1 MRVVV
6 ALGGNALLK
15 RAEPLTVEN
24 QRRNVERAATA
35 IARLIA
41 AGHQAIITHG
51 NGPQVGLMA
60 LQDEAYDLSLASP
73 LDVLGA
79 ESEGMIGYLIEQ
91 ELANVLGGD
100 GKAAAI
106 LTRIEV
112 DPADPAFG
120 RPSKPIGPVYGK
132 EQAAELT
139 AKRGWVMMP
148 DGVHFRRAVAS
159 PRPQR
164 ILEIAAIR
172 LLIEHGVTVIC
183 AGGGGIPV
191 VRQDDGTH
199 RGIEAVIDKD
209 HSSALLARE
218 TGAQALLML
227 TDVDGVY
234 LDWGTAEQKILRR
247 AIPAQLRRLSFATGS
262 MGPKI
267 EAALDFVSA
276 GGAMAGIGRLEEA
289 LDILEGRAGTSIAAP
304 G

>member
-15 RAEPLTVEN
+15 RAESMTAEN
-24 QRRNVERAATA
+24 QRRNVERAASA

-41 AGHQAIITHG
+41 AGHEAIVTHG

-60 LQDEAYDLSLASP
+60 LQDEAYDRSLASP

-112 DPADPAFG
+112 DPADPAFHK
-120 RPSKPIGPVYGK
+120 PSKPIGPVYGK
-132 EQAAELT
+132 DAAAELT
-139 AKRGWVMMP
+139 ASRGFAMMP
-148 DGVHFRRAVAS
+148 DGAHFRRAVAS

-172 LLIEHGVTVIC
+172 LLIEHGITVIC

-191 VRQDDGTH
+191 VRQSDGTH
-199 RGIEAVIDKD
+199 RGAEAVIDKD
-209 HSSALLARE
+209 HASGLLARE
-218 TGAQALLML
+218 TGARALLML

-234 LDWGTAEQKILRR
+234 LDWGMPEQKLLHR
-247 AIPAQLRRLSFATGS
+247 ATPAQLQRHSFAAGS

-267 EAALDFVSA
+267 EAALDFVRA
-276 GGAMAGIGRLEEA
+276 GGAMAGIGRLEDA
-289 LDILEGRAGTSIAAP
+289 LDILEGRSGTTIAAP
-304 G
+304 A

>member
-15 RAEPLTVEN
+15 RAEPLTIEN
-24 QRRNVERAATA
+24 QRRNVERAAAA

-41 AGHQAIITHG
+41 AGHEAIVTHG

-60 LQDEAYDLSLASP
+60 LQDEAYDRSLASP

-91 ELANVLGGD
+91 ELANALGGD

-120 RPSKPIGPVYGK
+120 KPSKPIGPVYGK
-132 EQAAELT
+132 EEAAELT
-139 AKRGWVMMP
+139 ARRGWIMMA
-148 DGVHFRRAVAS
+148 DGAHFRRAVAS

-172 LLIEHGVTVIC
+172 LLIEHGVTIIC

-191 VRQDDGTH
+191 VRQDDGSH

-209 HSSALLARE
+209 HASALLARE

-234 LDWGTAEQKILRR
+234 LDWGTPEQKLLRR
-247 AIPAQLRRLSFATGS
+247 AIPAQLQRHRFAAGS

-267 EAALDFVSA
+267 AAAIDFVSA
-276 GGAMAGIGRLEEA
+276 GGAMAGIGRLEDA
-289 LDILEGRAGTSIAAP
+289 LDILESKAGTAIAAL
-304 G
+304 

>member
-24 QRRNVERAATA
+24 QRRNVARAATA

-41 AGHQAIITHG
+41 AGHQAIVTHG

-91 ELANVLGGD
+91 ELANALGG

-120 RPSKPIGPVYGK
+120 KPSKPIGPVYGK
-132 EQAAELT
+132 EAAAEL
-139 AKRGWVMMP
+139 AARRGWMMMP
-148 DGVHFRRAVAS
+148 DGAHFRRAVAS

-172 LLIEHGVTVIC
+172 LLIEHEITVIC

-191 VRQDDGTH
+191 VRQSDGTH
-199 RGIEAVIDKD
+199 RGTEAVIDKD
-209 HSSALLARE
+209 HASALLARD
-218 TGAQALLML
+218 TGARALLML

-234 LDWGTAEQKILRR
+234 LDWGTPEQQLLRR
-247 AIPAQLRRLSFATGS
+247 AIPAQLRRHSFAAGS

-267 EAALDFVSA
+267 EAALDFVGS
-276 GGAMAGIGRLEEA
+276 GGAMAGIGRLEDA
-289 LDILEGRAGTSIAAP
+289 LDILEGKAGTAIAAL
-304 G
+304 

>member
-24 QRRNVERAATA
+24 QRRNVARAATA

-41 AGHQAIITHG
+41 AGHQAIVTHG

-91 ELANVLGGD
+91 ELANALGG

-120 RPSKPIGPVYGK
+120 KPSSPSAPSTARRRRRTGR
-132 EQAAELT
+132 QARLDDDARRRVFPPRRRL
-139 AKRGWVMMP
+139 AAP
-148 DGVHFRRAVAS
+148 AAHF
-159 PRPQR
+159 
-164 ILEIAAIR
+164 EIAAIR
-172 LLIEHGVTVIC
+172 LLIEHEITVIC

-191 VRQDDGTH
+191 VRQSDGTH
-199 RGIEAVIDKD
+199 RGAEAVIDKD
-209 HSSALLARE
+209 HASALLARD
-218 TGAQALLML
+218 TGARALLML

-234 LDWGTAEQKILRR
+234 LDWGTPERQLLRR
-247 AIPAQLRRLSFATGS
+247 AIPAQLRRHSFAAGS

-267 EAALDFVSA
+267 EAALDFVGS
-276 GGAMAGIGRLEEA
+276 GGAMAGIGRLEDA
-289 LDILEGRAGTSIAAP
+289 LDILEGKAGTVIAAL
-304 G
+304 